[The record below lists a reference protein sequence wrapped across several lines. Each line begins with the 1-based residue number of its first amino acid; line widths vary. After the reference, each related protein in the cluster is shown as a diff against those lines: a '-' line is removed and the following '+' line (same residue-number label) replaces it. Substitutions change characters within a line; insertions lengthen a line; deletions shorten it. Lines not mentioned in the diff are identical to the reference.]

1 MSHPHNIPVRLLSS
15 IIVCLAFLTAQ
26 VNAQGSLAGNLET
39 RAQFFIRDSTIGAAN
54 TPQYDHQ
61 LYGSES
67 WLSLLYNNWGFT
79 IGIRFD
85 LFHQSNLFNPQGS
98 YSDQGIGRWF
108 IEKKIAKLNI
118 AAGYI
123 YDQIGTGIIFRS
135 YEERALGIDNALTG
149 LKLAYNIHPNWTL
162 KGFTGK
168 QKNRFAL
175 YNPIIKGFSLDGYV
189 SLGKISITPG
199 VGITNRTLDDPS
211 MNSLIAT
218 LNTYEKPD
226 QFIPKYNT
234 YAYTVFNTLYAGSF
248 TWYIETAAKSK
259 DAMNDPVGTRIDGS
273 GNEVKGNTFI
283 QKRGSVLYSSLNY
296 AAKGLGISLEVKR
309 TRNFTFRVRPQV
321 SLNDGLLN
329 FLPPMTRQNSYR
341 LTTLYTAATQELG
354 EQAIQFEFR
363 KKISERWKTTFHVS
377 YVENLEGDKL
387 YNEWLWE
394 NLIAKERVWR
404 LVLGIQL
411 QNYNQQIYELK
422 PGVPSIRTIT
432 PYLEYL
438 RTYSQNKSIRFE
450 TQLMITDEDRGS
462 WVHALLELGWAPRWL
477 VTFSNMYNI
486 GKNGDSGAHY
496 YTAGCVYQVAGNRFN
511 LSYVR
516 QVEGIVCAGG
526 ICRFEPAF
534 NGMKLGIISNF

>member
-1 MSHPHNIPVRLLSS
+1 MRHPNNIPSKSLTGIL
-15 IIVCLAFLTAQ
+15 VCILFIATQ
-26 VNAQGSLAGNLET
+26 INAQGSLAGNLET

-79 IGIRFD
+79 IGVRFD

-108 IEKKIAKLNI
+108 IEKKIGKLDI

-149 LKLAYNIHPNWTL
+149 LKLAYDIHPNWTL

-175 YNPIIKGFSLDGYV
+175 YNPIIKGLALDGYV
-189 SLGKISITPG
+189 DLNKVSITPG
-199 VGITNRTLDDPS
+199 IGITNRTLDDAS

-218 LNTYEKPD
+218 LNTYEASD
-226 QFIPKYNT
+226 QFIPTYNT
-234 YAYTVFNTLYAGSF
+234 YAYTVYNTLYAGSF
-248 TWYIETAAKSK
+248 TWYLETAAKSK
-259 DAMNDPVGTRIDGS
+259 DAINDPAGTRLDGS

-283 QKRGSVLYSSLNY
+283 QKRGHVIYSSLNY

-309 TRNFTFRVRPQV
+309 TSNFTFRIRPQAA
-321 SLNDGLLN
+321 LNDGLLN

-341 LTTLYTAATQELG
+341 LTTLYTAATQEIG
-354 EQAIQFEFR
+354 EQAVQFEFR
-363 KKISERWKTTFHVS
+363 KKISKQWNTTLHVS
-377 YVENLEGDKL
+377 YVENLDGRKL

-394 NLIAKERVWR
+394 NLITKERIWR

-411 QNYNQQIYELK
+411 QNYNQQIFEQK
-422 PGVPSIRTIT
+422 PGVPTIKTIT

-462 WVHALLELGWAPRWL
+462 WIHALLELGWAPRWL
-477 VTFSNMYNI
+477 VTVSNMYNI
-486 GKNGDSGAHY
+486 GKNGNPGAHY
-496 YTAGCVYQVAGNRFN
+496 YSAGAVYQVSGNRFN